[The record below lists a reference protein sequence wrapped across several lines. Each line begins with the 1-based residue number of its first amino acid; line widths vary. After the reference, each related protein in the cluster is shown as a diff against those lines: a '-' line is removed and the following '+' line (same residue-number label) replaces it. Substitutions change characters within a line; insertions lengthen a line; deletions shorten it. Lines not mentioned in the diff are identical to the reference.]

1 MRGFSGFIVMTEV
14 QKVQPAFRSERIVPR
29 RRARIGWYP
38 GADYQIIQAQA
49 VLSLLFGVLSILCF
63 LTVYVFW
70 IPLAGLGFGWVAR
83 KEIAK
88 APKER
93 LGLGMA
99 KTGMLLSLVFG
110 ITGCTWVMYWF
121 LAAAPPGYKLIT
133 FAELQ
138 PNPDEPKLIPQF
150 ARDLEGKKVFI
161 WGYMIPGEKQY
172 GITDFVMVGQ
182 VSHCQ
187 FCQAQLLP
195 TQMIEVHLT
204 HGIKLDY
211 TTKKIGVGGVF
222 TCSPDALKQQFGG
235 IVYRIEADVVR

>member
-1 MRGFSGFIVMTEV
+1 MMSETQTF
-14 QKVQPAFRSERIVPR
+14 KPAFRSDRPIAR
-29 RRARIGWYP
+29 RRARIGFHP
-38 GADYQIIQAQA
+38 GADYQVIQAQA
-49 VLSLLFGVLSILCF
+49 VLSLVFGVLSILCF

-70 IPLAGLGFGWVAR
+70 IPLAGLALGWVAR

-99 KTGMLLSLVFG
+99 KTGMLLSLVLG
-110 ITGCTWVMYWF
+110 TTGCTWVMYWF

-133 FAELQ
+133 FADLQ
-138 PNPDEPKLIPQF
+138 PDPSEPKLIPQF
-150 ARDLEGKKVFI
+150 ARDLEDKKVFV
-161 WGYMIPGEKQY
+161 WGHMIAGEKQY
-172 GITDFVMVGQ
+172 GITDFVLVGQ
-182 VSHCQ
+182 MAHCQ
-187 FCQAQLLP
+187 FCQSKLLP

-211 TTKKIGVGGVF
+211 TTKRIGVGGVF
-222 TCSPDALKQQFGG
+222 TCNPDALKQQFGG